1 MEKIHEN
8 VCFVVFLY
16 ENMRTCLFT
25 YYFLHLVLTFTPHY
39 IIMVKGLLVRDEES
53 AHTLPQQDT
62 PGFFPFQATCTCT
75 SFYFIAF
82 KSKLG
87 KYMECVM
94 MLGLGGNETG
104 LIGKPGNEAKI
115 LQEINCVKQIAS

>member
-8 VCFVVFLY
+8 MCFVVFLY
-16 ENMRTCLFT
+16 ENMRTCLYT
-25 YYFLHLVLTFTPHY
+25 YYFLHLVLTFTSHY

-87 KYMECVM
+87 KYGMSDDV
-94 MLGLGGNETG
+94 GNETG